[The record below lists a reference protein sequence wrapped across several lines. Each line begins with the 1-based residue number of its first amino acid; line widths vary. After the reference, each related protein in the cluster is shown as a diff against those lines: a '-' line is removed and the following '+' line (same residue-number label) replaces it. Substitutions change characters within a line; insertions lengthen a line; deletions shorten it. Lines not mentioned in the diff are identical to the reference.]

1 MTVLRHLNERRGVPT
16 DRLAA
21 VGFGHIKP
29 LVDPSKPRS
38 QKLNKRV
45 DIVVMS
51 SLAEENRELLGR
63 VMYDRERAIR
73 DDLALAGKE
82 TS

>member
-1 MTVLRHLNERRGVPT
+1 MDP
-16 DRLAA
+16 A
-21 VGFGHIKP
+21 KP
-29 LVDPSKPRS
+29 HS

-51 SLAEENRELLGR
+51 ALAEENRELLGR
-63 VMYDRERAIR
+63 VMYDRERAVR
-73 DDLALAGKE
+73 DEIALAGKE